1 MATKKGIKAVIMNK
15 KNELFKIKTEQPM
28 FFIWK
33 FSIGIIII
41 GISLIIGYQ
50 LFTNTESID
59 NLIRNSGS
67 MGPIIYTCI
76 LSLAIL
82 MLFPTPVLKIFSGT
96 FFGFSL
102 GLLINFTASMIGG
115 LLAFFIGRYFFGGVV
130 SKLIEKNEIAI
141 ELERSLETEGFRL
154 SFIVRLSPLI
164 PDEWLNYILSVTP
177 ISTKN
182 FILSNSSSIV
192 YSLVYA
198 YYGSILGRVVF
209 NQKGLSNIEYS
220 PIDWFLM
227 ILGVIATIISAI
239 IITNVSKKAFKKAI
253 SESE

>member
-1 MATKKGIKAVIMNK
+1 MAVKKSIKTVFSDK
-15 KNELFKIKTEQPM
+15 KDELLKIKSEQPI

-33 FSIGIIII
+33 FSIGIILV
-41 GISLIIGYQ
+41 GVSLIIGYQ

-76 LSLAIL
+76 LSLAII
-82 MLFPTPVLKIFSGT
+82 MLFPTPILKVFSGT

-102 GLLINFTASMIGG
+102 GLLINFTASIVGG
-115 LLAFFIGRYFFGGVV
+115 LLAFFIGRYFFRDIVL
-130 SKLIEKNEIAI
+130 KLIKKNEIAI
-141 ELERSLETEGFRL
+141 EVERALETEGFKL
-154 SFIVRLSPLI
+154 SFLVRLSPLI

-182 FILSNSSSIV
+182 FILSNSSSLV

-198 YYGSILGRVVF
+198 YYGSIFGRIVF
-209 NQKGLSNIEYS
+209 NQKGLSNIEYT

-227 ILGVIATIISAI
+227 ILGVVATIISVI
-239 IITNVSKKAFKKAI
+239 IITNVSKKGFEKAI